1 MRETKKEMLEGIKNI
16 ISSKII
22 DRNIVKCILSTGENI
37 IIFHNTIIIS
47 EKDGIYTLN
56 SGGWR
61 TSTTKDRINK
71 YSPARINQ
79 HNSLWYLQGGY
90 LFYDGVQVNSLGEI
104 VSKKVVPDRIEKK
117 NERMKERI
125 RKYCLLITEK
135 NLPIP
140 SSGDCWLCSLRT
152 EEGTPMGELNHNH
165 GHLLDHLK
173 EKYLHGSILVNAMRE
188 YGYRD
193 EQLGLFYSMKIVNTF
208 RRATRK
214 YLQKRLLTFN
224 NE

>member
-1 MRETKKEMLEGIKNI
+1 
-16 ISSKII
+16 
-22 DRNIVKCILSTGENI
+22 
-37 IIFHNTIIIS
+37 
-47 EKDGIYTLN
+47 
-56 SGGWR
+56 
-61 TSTTKDRINK
+61 
-71 YSPARINQ
+71 
-79 HNSLWYLQGGY
+79 
-90 LFYDGVQVNSLGEI
+90 
-104 VSKKVVPDRIEKK
+104 
-117 NERMKERI
+117 MKERI

-152 EEGTPMGELNHNH
+152 EEGTPMGELNHNP